1 MKNKPQGIHISRK
14 SKKWGIHSPGRS
26 RKGRFYPLLAL
37 LTLLGFHFFSV
48 CQFCCYSEELPPASA
63 FQVYRDPVV
72 SGPRIT
78 SYLRYQLDRAW
89 QQDEKRLQ
97 QWASI
102 RTKME
107 LGTLQQ
113 QTRGKLLDLL
123 GGLPNV
129 KTPLNPKITG
139 QVAGDGF
146 RIEKIIFE
154 SLPHFYVTALLYL
167 PEKIAG
173 PSPAVLVP
181 CGHSQN
187 GKIYYQLL
195 CQRLAKQGYVV
206 ICWDPVGQGERSQFW
221 DSTVGKSRYNLV
233 CGEHAVLGNLAYL
246 AGANLARWEIWDG
259 MRALDYLLTR
269 PEVDSKRISITG
281 TSGGGFQVAH
291 IAALDER
298 IQAVAPS
305 CYISSLPMR
314 MANRIFKDPDSDPEQ
329 DIYRMVESGIDHP
342 GLMLLIYPRPLILAA
357 AVEDFF
363 PIEGARR
370 SFREIAALYR
380 RFGLGARIE
389 LVEGYHPHRFS
400 DENQLAVINF
410 LDRFSGQPSVSS
422 LPAVA
427 PLPEKELLCTRS
439 GQVSLEFSD
448 ARPMTD
454 FIRRR
459 FEENQGKE
467 RIKIATLYRSGLYPG
482 IQNWP
487 VIPDEGDSSSQKICW
502 KKIGN
507 VESGVWQWDQYQL
520 RHSTRLRIPLVHI
533 HARNGGKGR
542 LVFWI
547 KENGKANSQDWP
559 AILSLLQKGME
570 VVSYDFRGQGEDS
583 MAYSTTGVDAA
594 SGGSAGMIK
603 YDDPLNS
610 VLADYV
616 YNSLLIGRPYFL
628 EMLEDTEIVRRF
640 VEVQLKPGE
649 LWICAGG
656 EAAPL
661 ARAIHEV
668 FQDIKL
674 HPDSAPGGV
683 TWSRL
688 VMDKQEQWP
697 IQFLLPGGA
706 WVE

>member
-1 MKNKPQGIHISRK
+1 MKNKPQGIYMAQK
-14 SKKWGIHSPGRS
+14 SKKWRLLSPGRS
-26 RKGRFYPLLAL
+26 RKGRFHPPLAL

-48 CQFCCYSEELPPASA
+48 FQFCGYPEELPPASA
-63 FQVYRDPVV
+63 FQVYSDSVAP
-72 SGPRIT
+72 GPRIT
-78 SYLRYQLDRAW
+78 PYLRYQLDRAW

-97 QWASI
+97 RWAAV
-102 RTKME
+102 RTEAE
-107 LGTLQQ
+107 LLALQQ
-113 QTRGKLLDLL
+113 ETRQKLLELL
-123 GGLPNV
+123 GGLPAG
-129 KTPLNPKITG
+129 KTPLNARISG
-139 QVAGDGF
+139 RLAGDGF
-146 RIEKIIFE
+146 HVEKIIFE
-154 SLPHFYVTALLYL
+154 SLPRVFVTALLYV
-167 PEKIAG
+167 PEKG
-173 PSPAVLVP
+173 QVPFPAVLVA
-181 CGHSQN
+181 CGHSTN
-187 GKIYYQLL
+187 GKIYYQSL
-195 CQRLAKQGYVV
+195 CQRLAKRGYVV

-221 DSTVGKSRYNLV
+221 DAAAGKSRYNMV
-233 CGEHAVLGNLAYL
+233 CGEHAVLGNQAYL
-246 AGANLARWEIWDG
+246 AGTNLARWEIWDG

-269 PEVDSKRISITG
+269 PEVDPKRISITG
-281 TSGGGFQVAH
+281 TSGGGFQAAH
-291 IAALDER
+291 IAALDGR
-298 IQAVAPS
+298 IHVAAPS

-329 DIYRMVESGIDHP
+329 DIYRMVEAGIDHA
-342 GLMLLIYPRPLILAA
+342 GLLLLVYPRPLILAA
-357 AVEDFF
+357 AVEDYF

-380 RFGLGARIE
+380 RFELGARLE
-389 LVEGYHPHRFS
+389 MVEGYHPHRFS

-410 LDRFSGQPSVSS
+410 LGRFNGQPSASS

-448 ARPMTD
+448 AQPMTD
-454 FIRRR
+454 FIRQH

-467 RIKIATLYRSGLYPG
+467 RTKIATLYRSGLYPG

-487 VIPDEGDSSSQKICW
+487 VIPDEADSPALKIYW

-507 VESGVWQWDQYQL
+507 LENGPWQWEQYQL
-520 RHSTRLRIPLVHI
+520 RHSGRLRIPLVHI
-533 HARNGGKGR
+533 HAQNGGKGP

-547 KENGKANSQDWP
+547 KENGKANAQDWP

-610 VLADYV
+610 VLATYV

-640 VEVQLKPGE
+640 VEAQLKPVE
-649 LWICAGG
+649 LWVCAGG

-668 FQDIKL
+668 FPDIKL

-688 VMDKQEQWP
+688 VLDKREQWP

-706 WVE
+706 WIE